1 MTDMSGSL
9 EDLILAKLTAL
20 DLRNDEDTVVFV
32 RELVEESNFEQEDRK
47 SAILGMLEL
56 DEEDGSSSFS
66 LSRAEWGVG
75 ADQTSSSAVE
85 ELLEE
90 TQAYQ
95 DTVEARRAEEEEAAR
110 AAAEPEEK
118 DAPKLSKEELEERR
132 KADLLRQYGQVAD
145 ETDADRIARE
155 EAERGPDKAYRDLS
169 QLKKKQR
176 KKALDGVDLL
186 AMPNLNAQHVKDR
199 QAAAKSASAAQAHA
213 KREKDKADLAKQKQD
228 AAKKLADKQKKA
240 QKGERRA

>member
-56 DEEDGSSSFS
+56 DEED
-66 LSRAEWGVG
+66 E
-75 ADQTSSSAVE
+75 TSSSAVE